1 MEKLIELL
9 NQFEEEKKSDN
20 RWGLSYVG
28 NDLVWLWNIREARLA
43 VISKGYWFIKR
54 LVDNDKIDF
63 NKTYLE
69 NCCTCWW
76 LIRYGE
82 VNGLIMKLSIS
93 SSPIEDLIFYIK

>member
-43 VISKGYWFIKR
+43 VISKEYWFIKR
-54 LVDNDKIDF
+54 LVDNDKIDTQKF
-63 NKTYLE
+63 REKAKF
-69 NCCTCWW
+69 
-76 LIRYGE
+76 LILSNSIKYYE
-82 VNGLIMKLSIS
+82 FLIMELSIQKK
-93 SSPIEDLIFYIK
+93 PIKFLISVLK